1 MRAPVVLI
9 LGAVGL
15 FPIALSYGVSP
26 AQTLHFL
33 LGFEVQGTNHTHVF
47 RAIMGLYLTNAAF
60 WLIAARKPEL
70 IRPALWVMLL
80 FMGGL
85 AAGRVLSLVM
95 DGVPSPLLLF
105 YLLAELGF
113 ATLAW
118 RALQQR
124 AR

>member
-26 AQTLHFL
+26 AQTLQFL

-47 RAIMGLYLTNAAF
+47 RAIMGLYLANAAF
-60 WLIAARKPEL
+60 WLIAARTPEL
-70 IRPALWVMLL
+70 IRLALWVMVL

-85 AAGRVLSLVM
+85 AAGRVLSLVV

-113 ATLAW
+113 AILAW
-118 RALQQR
+118 RALQQS
-124 AR
+124 AP